1 MLPPLSSCRKRMSPP
16 PCVNYFCPM
25 YLSDSGHPSLH
36 LTHVTFSPDGHKV
49 LLSYSGEHAY
59 LMNVNHAVVNEMQYA
74 LEDVAKMMTYSPTI
88 NGTELQSCV
97 SKVFPN
103 GFTIIKNIAAKL
115 DKCKKLIKYAKK
127 SLDNGTP
134 YYGIEACNDVLNGYS
149 HIIGSALKHD
159 ARALVLH
166 Y

>member
-1 MLPPLSSCRKRMSPP
+1 
-16 PCVNYFCPM
+16 M